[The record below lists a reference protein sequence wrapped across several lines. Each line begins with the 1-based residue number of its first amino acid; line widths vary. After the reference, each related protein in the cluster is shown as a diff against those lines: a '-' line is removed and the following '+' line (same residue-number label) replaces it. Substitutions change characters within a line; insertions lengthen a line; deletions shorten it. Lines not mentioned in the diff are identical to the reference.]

1 MSLLLLL
8 SNTRTNSPFV
18 LSVLRTFQVDVADK
32 VLAVK
37 DSNAKLDYSLNW
49 TDYFVDISD
58 SIASFTILAEDV
70 TVDSFYFNGVVT
82 TAWISGGIAG
92 DKVQVT
98 FRIVTTNGRTDDR
111 SIYLKIKEQ

>member
-8 SNTRTNSPFV
+8 SNTGTNRPFV
-18 LSVLRTFQVDVADK
+18 LSLLRTFQVDAVDK
-32 VLAVK
+32 IIVVK
-37 DSNAKLDYSLNW
+37 DSNARLDYSLNW

-58 SIASFTILAEDV
+58 SIASFTILAENV
-70 TVDSFYFNGVVT
+70 IVNSFYFNGAVT

-98 FRIVTTNGRTDDR
+98 FRIVTTNGRIDDR